1 MIWFAVD
8 SVIRLL
14 FSCFKK
20 PVPFAQGRSCMK
32 LRYEERLQAKK
43 KRLKNLLV
51 PAGGLD
57 SLLCSVWLPF
67 SRFKRQ
73 SKIGQLLW
81 FICNIRKN
89 PEISLDAG
97 SVLDQVGICI
107 VWNWLSVK
115 CRSQELRSTRVRTTS
130 MNLEMWYIHTGALS
144 CSPSLLDSRFEKKLD
159 WSWIDLL
166 RLPKCAVSTTL
177 K

>member
-81 FICNIRKN
+81 FICNIRKKS
-89 PEISLDAG
+89 EIRLDAG

-115 CRSQELRSTRVRTTS
+115 CRSQELLVWERHLWILKCDIYIPVRCHTPRVCWTRGS
-130 MNLEMWYIHTGALS
+130 K
-144 CSPSLLDSRFEKKLD
+144 KKLD
-159 WSWIDLL
+159 WSWVDLL

-177 K
+177 EW